1 MTLKSFPGAAIAA
14 LAVTFLSAAGAQAN
28 DISKCVLTGT
38 KGSAAISPVNPGTIT
53 VETALPNPAWWN
65 GDTSAQIADG
75 YEYCLAANI
84 AHRAGFD
91 TVNVVVSSFPALI
104 ANSNQN
110 KDLAMATISIT
121 EERKK
126 VLSFSAPYF
135 SSDIGVLVKAGTA
148 VDAAAVKS
156 FRIGVLQGTTGAS
169 FVTDRIQPAEMKVY
183 AENPAMFA
191 ALMAGQIDAA
201 VTDTA
206 IILGQAAKSNG
217 ALTVAAQYRTGE
229 FYGAIYPKDSSNKE
243 AIDKIIEEMRA
254 DGALD
259 KLASTYLADSWG
271 ADPTKVPYL
280 NP

>member
-1 MTLKSFPGAAIAA
+1 MTLKSFSGVALAA
-14 LAVTFLSAAGAQAN
+14 LAVTFLSAASAQAN
-28 DISKCVLTGT
+28 DISKCVLSGE
-38 KGSAAISPVNPGTIT
+38 KGSVAITPVNEGAIT

-65 GDTSAQIADG
+65 GDTPDQIADG

-91 TVNVVVSSFPALI
+91 KVNLVVSSFPALI
-104 ANSNQN
+104 ANANQN

-121 EERKK
+121 DERKK

-135 SSDIGVLVKAGTA
+135 SSDIGVMVKAGTK
-148 VDAAAVKS
+148 VDAETVKT
-156 FRIGVLQGTTGAS
+156 FRIGVLQGTTGAK
-169 FVTDRIQPAEMKVY
+169 FVSERIKPAEEKVY

-201 VTDTA
+201 ITDTA

-217 ALTVAAQYRTGE
+217 ALTVAAQYQTGE
-229 FYGAIYPKDSSNKE
+229 FYGAIYPKESPNKE
-243 AIDKIIEEMRA
+243 AMDKIIDDMRA
-254 DGALD
+254 DGTLA

-280 NP
+280 KP